1 MNDRSKKIL
10 LSIPEYMY
18 KEIEMMQPYINT
30 TITGSIITLI
40 DHGLAYERKKAITK
54 AKQKQQLGMNEA
66 NQVTA
71 DQENNIPK
79 EMEKT
84 IEIAKT
90 RWID

>member
-1 MNDRSKKIL
+1 
-10 LSIPEYMY
+10 
-18 KEIEMMQPYINT
+18 MQPYINT

-54 AKQKQQLGMNEA
+54 AKQKQQLGMDIPNS
-66 NQVTA
+66 VTA

-79 EMEKT
+79 NLENT

-90 RWID
+90 RWVD